1 MGAGMNSVVGQY
13 ARIIGSILAEIAGEQ
28 EIIEK
33 AAHVVANAIKNDCM
47 VHIMGTGGH
56 SNMGVEEVL
65 WRAGGL
71 AAWNPILDPGT
82 NLIHG
87 AKRSNIIERTP
98 GYAIGV
104 LDAYHVGFK
113 PGEVMIIVNAYGI
126 NAMTIDT
133 VLECRERGVKTIA
146 VTSESYC
153 KVVPPGAP
161 SRHPSNKNL
170 FEEADIYINNH
181 LPYGDAVIQIEG
193 CDTKMGTTSTFCN
206 CYVMNALEL
215 EVARILVEDGIKPPV
230 FCSANLPGGDEF
242 NKALEAKYGPLVKHL
257 L

>member
-1 MGAGMNSVVGQY
+1 MDMNNDIEAYASAVGA
-13 ARIIGSILAEIAGEQ
+13 LLKDIAQ
-28 EIIEK
+28 EEPVIRK
-33 AAHVVANAIKNDCM
+33 AAKVIADAIARGSM

-65 WRAGGL
+65 WRAGGI

-87 AKRSNIIERTP
+87 AKRSNFIERTP

-104 LDAYHVGFK
+104 MNAYSVGAK
-113 PGEVMIIVNAYGI
+113 PGEVMIIINAYGI

-133 VLECRERGVKTIA
+133 VLECKKRGVFTIA

-153 KVVPPGAP
+153 NVVPLGAK
-161 SRHPSNKNL
+161 SRHPSGKNL
-170 FEEADIYINNH
+170 YQEADLYINNH
-181 LPYGDAVIQIEG
+181 LPYGDAVMDVEG
-193 CDTKMGTTSTFCN
+193 CPTAMGTTSTFCN
-206 CYVMNALEL
+206 CFVMNSLEIEIAKALSGM
-215 EVARILVEDGIKPPV
+215 GITPPV
-230 FCSANLPGGDEF
+230 FMSANLPEGDAF
-242 NKALEAKYGPLVKHL
+242 NKALEAKYGPIVKHL